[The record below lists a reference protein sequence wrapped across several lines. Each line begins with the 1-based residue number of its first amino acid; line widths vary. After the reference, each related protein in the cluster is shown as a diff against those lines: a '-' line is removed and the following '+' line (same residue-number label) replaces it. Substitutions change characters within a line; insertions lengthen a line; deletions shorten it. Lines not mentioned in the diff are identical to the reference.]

1 MTSPTYN
8 VFQQVFTLSLIS
20 NVLFQSKGTMDTL
33 QSEAVS
39 SIQTYLPFSGQ
50 SNTPDSSIAPAIG
63 NWEVVWGPMV
73 WKDDPTD
80 ASTGPDNTVFVA
92 KATGVSGGGLA
103 SDVYVV
109 AIAGTALASSY
120 DLWTEDAGVTH
131 VVDFDKWLSDGTW
144 SVSSAPPAPQI
155 VGPLDILKASNPYI
169 AQGTALGTA
178 ALLSNPPP
186 AGSGAVAGGQYLAD
200 FLAGVPASA
209 SIVFT
214 GHSLGGA
221 LAPTLAMVLQ
231 QQKWLPSQGTGNG
244 GAFVYPTAGPTPG
257 NPTFADSYNT
267 IFPAS
272 SGSGYQVWNALL
284 WNTLDIVP
292 HAWAVSNSTDQRTLG
307 AIDTIYG
314 KLNTELALEV
324 AGLVKAAESKENAL
338 LNYTPLQGNSFAG
351 TYQTSFTNI
360 DNQTATVHQP
370 PKSFGE
376 FWLEV
381 LYQHMLAYSAELS
394 ITLNMPPLYSNA
406 TTEAGSSAF

>member
-20 NVLFQSKGTMDTL
+20 NVLFQSKGTLTDL

-39 SIQTYLPFSGQ
+39 SIQSYLPFSGQ
-50 SNTPDSSIAPAIG
+50 TNTPDSSIAPAIG

-73 WKDDPTD
+73 WKDDATD
-80 ASTGPDNTVFVA
+80 ASTGPDNTMFVA

-120 DLWTEDAGVTH
+120 DLWTEDAGVTQ
-131 VVDFDKWLSDGTW
+131 VVDFGKWQSDGTW
-144 SVSSAPPAPQI
+144 SVSSAPPAPQT
-155 VGPLDILKASNPYI
+155 VGPLDTLKASDTYI

-178 ALLSNPPP
+178 ALLSNTPTS
-186 AGSGAVAGGQYLAD
+186 ASGAVASGQYLAD
-200 FLAGVPASA
+200 FLASVPASA

-221 LAPTLAMVLQ
+221 LAPTLALLLQ
-231 QQKWLPSQGTGNG
+231 QKTWLPSFGSGNG
-244 GAFVYPTAGPTPG
+244 GVFVYPTAGPTPG
-257 NPTFADSYNT
+257 NPTFADTYNT
-267 IFPAS
+267 TFPAS

-292 HAWAVSNSTDQRTLG
+292 HAWAVSNSTDQRYLG

-314 KLNTELALEV
+314 NLNPELAVEV
-324 AGLVKAAESKENAL
+324 AALVTSAKGKENAL

-370 PKSFGE
+370 PKTFGE

-406 TTEAGSSAF
+406 TTESGSSAS